1 MSQQNIRRVRQ
12 EFGPWRLWVIRA
24 VRMHAVLCQSLAS
37 AVWPLADLLLRLS
50 IARGFL
56 ASGVHRMMAA
66 PGGTM
71 LMHPERVLGW

>member
-1 MSQQNIRRVRQ
+1 
-12 EFGPWRLWVIRA
+12 
-24 VRMHAVLCQSLAS
+24 MHAVLCQSLAS